1 VLNVYQYTTCRS
13 GAQRGQQGTLGPLE
27 LSYRWLWALTLVLG
41 LEPWSSA
48 EPFLQPEVF
57 EFFAFVLGQGFFV

>member
-1 VLNVYQYTTCRS
+1 MYYVCATHMS
-13 GAQRGQQGTLGPLE
+13 GASGDQKRLVDALE

-57 EFFAFVLGQGFFV
+57 EFFAFVLGQGFFVSP